1 LSAGFVA
8 FATGF
13 VAFAAGFVAFAAGRV
28 GVLVARFTVR
38 RVESSDMIFPRDEG
52 IAGALALLLVAAV
65 RYVPPPR
72 RAGIAAQTTVDHK
85 HMTSSPPPSA
95 LRAWR
100 VLGVE
105 SSCDETAAAV
115 VSVPAGAE
123 PSPRGV
129 VLSDV
134 VATQIAEHAPYGG
147 VVPELASR
155 AHLRAIVPVLREAV
169 HTAGGW
175 DAIDAIAVTAGPG
188 LVGALLVGLQ
198 SAKAIA
204 HTRGLPLVGVNHLA
218 GHVLAPFLDRDSAVG
233 SAPAYPFVALL
244 ASGGHTALYRVDS
257 PTAMRELGATRDDA
271 AGEAFDKVAK
281 LLGLGYPGG
290 PVVDRLAAT
299 GNPHAVDLPMPMRQR
314 DSLEFSFSGLKTA
327 VAVHVKKHGV
337 PAAWRGPRRPLRLGA
352 AGHRRDAHPQAALR
366 RAARG
371 RTRRRGV
378 GGRRGQPRAA
388 RGLRGGGRKGGH
400 RGAHPP
406 GPELHRQRRHDRLR
420 GRHGP
425 ARRAPRRGD
434 ARSPRRVAP
443 SGSLSFG
450 ANRATNGPA
459 MADPHAH
466 HDAHEDAHAAPHGT
480 HHGHELH
487 APEEDP
493 LRTPGWLSL
502 LGLGLLLLGALGVY
516 LFISPGV
523 LDTSNTAGD
532 GGAASADAA
541 TP

>member
-1 LSAGFVA
+1 
-8 FATGF
+8 
-13 VAFAAGFVAFAAGRV
+13 
-28 GVLVARFTVR
+28 
-38 RVESSDMIFPRDEG
+38 
-52 IAGALALLLVAAV
+52 
-65 RYVPPPR
+65 
-72 RAGIAAQTTVDHK
+72 
-85 HMTSSPPPSA
+85 MTSSPPPST

-115 VSVPAGAE
+115 VSVPAGTE

-175 DAIDAIAVTAGPG
+175 DAIDAVAVTAGPG

-198 SAKAIA
+198 CAKAIA

-244 ASGGHTALYRVDS
+244 ASGGHTALYRVDG

-337 PAAWRGPRRPLRLGA
+337 PAPGA
-352 AGHRRDAHPQAALR
+352 GLEDLCASVQRVIVETLTRKLLFAAQREGVRDAVVSGGVAAN
-366 RAARG
+366 
-371 RTRRRGV
+371 
-378 GGRRGQPRAA
+378 
-388 RGLRGGGRKGGH
+388 RGLRAACAAA
-400 RGAHPP
+400 GAKAGVRVHIP
-406 GPELHRQRRHDRLR
+406 
-420 GRHGP
+420 P
-425 ARRAPRRGD
+425 ARSCTDNAAMIAYAG
-434 ARSPRRVAP
+434 
-443 SGSLSFG
+443 
-450 ANRATNGPA
+450 A
-459 MADPHAH
+459 MALRAGRRDGATLE
-466 HDAHEDAHAAPHGT
+466 ARAVW
-480 HHGHELH
+480 
-487 APEEDP
+487 P
-493 LRTPGWLSL
+493 LQ
-502 LGLGLLLLGALGVY
+502 GA
-516 LFISPGV
+516 
-523 LDTSNTAGD
+523 
-532 GGAASADAA
+532 
-541 TP
+541 